1 MNNIKE
7 CMDKLERL
15 SDDFLIDS
23 CDEVETNIINL
34 LNEIIVVEK
43 ETISSEKLFNQLKEN
58 YFESDESTALFINKL
73 YDYDI
78 DTISEYLDIYI
89 EEAYAGELTEND
101 INEKIYKLTD
111 LMRQIKPELVILL
124 EEKLT
129 NTKEKK

>member
-15 SDDFLIDS
+15 SDNFLVGS
-23 CDEVETNIINL
+23 LDEVEANIINL

-43 ETISSEKLFNQLKEN
+43 ETISAEKIFNQLKEN
-58 YFESDESTALFINKL
+58 YFESDEATASFINKL

-89 EEAYAGELTEND
+89 EEAYEDELTETD
-101 INEKIYKLTD
+101 INNRIYKITD
-111 LMRQIKPELVILL
+111 IVRQIKPELVILL

-129 NTKEKK
+129 NVKE